1 MPRTSSLKKNDS
13 RHAIPTSFP
22 SFDGHTLAMFDWPLA
37 ERRRP
42 RAVVLIVHGLG
53 EHAWRYDR
61 LACELNAAGFL
72 VRSYDQR
79 GHGESAGS
87 RGCLPHPD
95 ALLHDLSE
103 VVDHTRSTL
112 CQRNRLPLV
121 LLGHSLGGLV
131 GALWAARAQANVG
144 NLRPAVDALVL
155 SSPAL
160 DVQLSWW
167 ERWWLGAA
175 HRWLANITVSSGIKP
190 HDLSHDP
197 AVVSIYRS
205 DPLVHDHVS
214 FRLGRFIAD
223 AGPEV
228 MAHAPQWCLPTLLMY
243 AGGDRVVN
251 PKGSQRFAQLTP
263 VGVVEVHCFE
273 HFYHEIFNETH
284 RKHVVGMLI
293 DWLNQR
299 L

>member
-1 MPRTSSLKKNDS
+1 M
-13 RHAIPTSFP
+13 
-22 SFDGHTLAMFDWPLA
+22 
-37 ERRRP
+37 
-42 RAVVLIVHGLG
+42 
-53 EHAWRYDR
+53 
-61 LACELNAAGFL
+61 
-72 VRSYDQR
+72 
-79 GHGESAGS
+79 
-87 RGCLPHPD
+87 
-95 ALLHDLSE
+95 
-103 VVDHTRSTL
+103 
-112 CQRNRLPLV
+112 
-121 LLGHSLGGLV
+121 
-131 GALWAARAQANVG
+131 
-144 NLRPAVDALVL
+144 
-155 SSPAL
+155 
-160 DVQLSWW
+160 
-167 ERWWLGAA
+167 
-175 HRWLANITVSSGIKP
+175 SSGIKP

-197 AVVSIYRS
+197 AVVSIYRA

-228 MAHAPQWCLPTLLMY
+228 MAYAPQWCLPTLLMY

-284 RKHVVGMLI
+284 RKHVVNMLI